1 MCLSAAQKKV
11 LDEQFPAVYG
21 QLRRIARSM
30 LGNRA
35 NATLTPTSVVHE
47 AYARLAVSGKIP
59 EVTELS
65 FRRIAAHV
73 MRQVL
78 SDAARQRMAAKR
90 GGTEAIRV
98 PLDPTVEAANMSVDR
113 ILLVNDFLDRL
124 HDISPRQASLVEL
137 LFFGGLTITE
147 ASAELDISESCAQR
161 DWRMARAWLS
171 SELRRSS
178 RETHRG

>member
-1 MCLSAAQKKV
+1 MYLSAGQKKV
-11 LDEQFPAVYG
+11 LDEQFPVVYE

-30 LGNRA
+30 LAYRG

-47 AYARLAVSGKIP
+47 AYTRLAVSGKIP

-65 FRRIAAHV
+65 FKRIAAHV

-78 SDAARQRMAAKR
+78 CDAARQRMAAKR

-98 PLDPTVEAANMSVDR
+98 PLDPQLEAANMSVDR
-113 ILLVNDFLDRL
+113 ILVVSDFVDRL
-124 HDISPRQASLVEL
+124 RDISPRQASLVEL

-171 SELRRSS
+171 SEFRRSS
-178 RETHRG
+178 RETRTG